1 MIPGFDLDLLTAITA
16 CGTPDDLRAIAE
28 RFCDIYGFAIWVYG
42 LAGPDA
48 ALTNYPTFI
57 VEDYKQHR
65 WHYGHDPLIRAVG
78 RVRRAL
84 AWDMHRP
91 QPFDRRMDR
100 VEKSVM
106 GQRWDVGA
114 RSGVTAPIFDGVDGT
129 FDYAILSFSRDRP
142 LTAIEQRHAEPS
154 AQLFATYFHS
164 VAPSIL
170 LPKDEKPADAPKLSP
185 RERDCLTWAAKGKSS
200 WEIGQLLAISVPT
213 VKFHLK
219 NAGRKLGTNGR
230 ALTITSAMRARLI
243 NPT

>member
-1 MIPGFDLDLLTAITA
+1 MLGVDLDLLTAVTA
-16 CGTPDDLRAIAE
+16 CGSLDDLCAIAE
-28 RFCDIYGFAIWVYG
+28 RFCDVYGFAIWVYG

-48 ALTNYPTFI
+48 SLTNYPPQV

-65 WHYGHDPLIRAVG
+65 WHRGHDPLVGAVG
-78 RVRRAL
+78 RARRAL
-84 AWDMHRP
+84 AWDLYRP

-114 RSGVTAPIFDGVDGT
+114 RSGVTALSFDGAGSA

-142 LTAIEQRHAEPS
+142 LTAVEQRHVEPHT
-154 AQLFATYFHS
+154 QLFSAYFHS
-164 VAPSIL
+164 VAPALL
-170 LPKDEKPADAPKLSP
+170 LPKAAKPADTPKLTA
-185 RERDCLTWAAKGKSS
+185 RERDCLTWAARGKSS

-213 VKFHLK
+213 VKFHLT
-219 NAGRKLGTNGR
+219 NAARKLGTNGR
-230 ALTITSAMRARLI
+230 ALTITRAIRAGLI